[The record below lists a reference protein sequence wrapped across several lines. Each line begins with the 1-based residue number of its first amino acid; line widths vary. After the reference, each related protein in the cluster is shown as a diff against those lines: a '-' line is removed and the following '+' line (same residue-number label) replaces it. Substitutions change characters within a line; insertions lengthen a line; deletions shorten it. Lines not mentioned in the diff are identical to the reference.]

1 MYTCSREVLRELF
14 QLPKNVY
21 YNRSFSNYRSFSCR
35 LSRSGW
41 ASVLDL
47 FQRTFQP
54 SRAKH
59 KNSSHSNPPHSNATG
74 WALGLPTSSN
84 ALSNP
89 HEPASPKLQPSQPPA
104 PPNALGLTC
113 TPPSSG
119 RSQPQSSHPPPAS
132 LRSAADLPRPSAD
145 GSRRLRSATLRYA
158 PLRSATLR
166 YDELFST
173 SV

>member
-1 MYTCSREVLRELF
+1 MIFFSVWLRVYSREVLRELF

-59 KNSSHSNPPHSNATG
+59 RNSSHSNHPHSHATG

-89 HEPASPKLQPSQPPA
+89 HEPASPKLHPCQPPA
-104 PPNALGLTC
+104 PPNALGLTSA
-113 TPPSSG
+113 PPSSG
-119 RSQPQSSHPPPAS
+119 QSQPQSSHPPHAS
-132 LRSAADLPRPSAD
+132 GLTSAPPSSGQSQPRSSPQP
-145 GSRRLRSATLRYA
+145 TH
-158 PLRSATLR
+158 T
-166 YDELFST
+166 T
-173 SV
+173 SKYMQKR

>member
-1 MYTCSREVLRELF
+1 MIFFSVWLRVYSREVLRELF

-59 KNSSHSNPPHSNATG
+59 RNSSHSNPPHSHATG
-74 WALGLPTSSN
+74 WALGLPTSPTHFPTLTSRQAQN
-84 ALSNP
+84 S
-89 HEPASPKLQPSQPPA
+89 S
-104 PPNALGLTC
+104 PPNQPHIPRFRPDLC
-113 TPPSSG
+113 PPSSD
-119 RSQPQSSHPPPAS
+119 RARPEAPHNPTRPPLQA
-132 LRSAADLPRPSAD
+132 
-145 GSRRLRSATLRYA
+145 
-158 PLRSATLR
+158 
-166 YDELFST
+166 
-173 SV
+173 